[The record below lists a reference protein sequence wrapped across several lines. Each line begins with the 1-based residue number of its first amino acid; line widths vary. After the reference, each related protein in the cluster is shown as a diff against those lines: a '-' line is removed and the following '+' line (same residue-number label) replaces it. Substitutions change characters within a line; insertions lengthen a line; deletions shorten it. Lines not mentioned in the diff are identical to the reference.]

1 LDSVDDL
8 RRVGTQVQ
16 FAEPYGQH
24 GVPEFTEFP
33 MSQNAHVI
41 MLVPDWRAG
50 AERILRYKMLTH
62 FTDIPVVRAL

>member
-24 GVPEFTEFP
+24 GVPEFTVFP
-33 MSQNAHVI
+33 MSQNAHFI
-41 MLVPDWRAG
+41 MFVSDWVVG
-50 AERILRYKMLTH
+50 AERIIRYKMLTQ
-62 FTDIPVVRAL
+62 FADIPVVRAS